1 MIRRYV
7 GGPLWPPI
15 PFMNGLVI
23 NNISWKIKPVKMAH
37 RGLYRGNGKYA
48 IGMTDWNDR
57 IIYLN
62 ENLSGTLLYNVLC
75 HEIVH
80 AFMFS
85 YDLYLDYEQE
95 EKMANFIADY
105 GKEIVNNTD
114 SILWELCHGYKMC

>member
-1 MIRRYV
+1 
-7 GGPLWPPI
+7 
-15 PFMNGLVI
+15 MNELVI
-23 NNISWKIKPVKMAH
+23 NNIPWKIKPVKNADK
-37 RGLYRGNGKYA
+37 GLKTGDGKYT
-48 IGMTDWNDR
+48 IGMTDWNNR
-57 IIYLN
+57 TIYLN

-85 YDLYLDYEQE
+85 YNLYLDYEQE

-114 SILWELCHGYKMC
+114 SILWELCYGYKMC